1 MSRATATTNANAIA
15 TSSPAR
21 RRVGARVSWGG
32 TRIRA
37 AAVPSRPTTRPTTR
51 SSLARDGDDD
61 EGARTTETTAFDA
74 SRSTT
79 ETNASSSSS
88 SSSSSCDSLAPG
100 REETNSTTRDAR
112 DSVCVSPGSSRLET
126 VPSRGTVESVA
137 GSASGMSMTAIVVAV
152 TGAVTFATLA
162 LEGERRR
169 RALDADPD
177 RDPDREVLEAAREV
191 MELAIDL
198 ARGAPSERN
207 VKRAEAAVE
216 EVRKIEGR
224 ARARA
229 EARRRAEEWKERV
242 RVKGGERDDVVD
254 EGEKIENELA
264 ARRRAREAREKKPPI
279 AGASARWT
287 PADEYLNGLLKKE
300 SVDHPIDERATEQ
313 DEEDARTARGEGAEE
328 YPPELVEAMRRMEAD
343 IASGGFTEEAILEKY
358 ADVLDTFGEEF
369 APVEAD
375 ALTEDEDE
383 EHPQLLDPYWWR
395 QARALNLITVSQSSE
410 RETRFFSM
418 QMVPDNIPE
427 RARPRDRFHIVAF
440 ESKEDAEK
448 FCFFMQSKR
457 EEADLDDELRGFVST
472 SGVGPKELQKMA
484 DDADYG
490 VTVIGAGRV
499 DLSPN
504 RSHIDVLNHITHIGG
519 EVYLWEFARQ
529 VKRDFDAENG

>member
-1 MSRATATTNANAIA
+1 
-15 TSSPAR
+15 
-21 RRVGARVSWGG
+21 
-32 TRIRA
+32 
-37 AAVPSRPTTRPTTR
+37 
-51 SSLARDGDDD
+51 
-61 EGARTTETTAFDA
+61 
-74 SRSTT
+74 
-79 ETNASSSSS
+79 
-88 SSSSSCDSLAPG
+88 
-100 REETNSTTRDAR
+100 
-112 DSVCVSPGSSRLET
+112 
-126 VPSRGTVESVA
+126 
-137 GSASGMSMTAIVVAV
+137 
-152 TGAVTFATLA
+152 
-162 LEGERRR
+162 
-169 RALDADPD
+169 
-177 RDPDREVLEAAREV
+177 
-191 MELAIDL
+191 
-198 ARGAPSERN
+198 
-207 VKRAEAAVE
+207 
-216 EVRKIEGR
+216 
-224 ARARA
+224 
-229 EARRRAEEWKERV
+229 
-242 RVKGGERDDVVD
+242 
-254 EGEKIENELA
+254 
-264 ARRRAREAREKKPPI
+264 
-279 AGASARWT
+279 
-287 PADEYLNGLLKKE
+287 LNGLLKKE

-358 ADVLDTFGEEF
+358 AHVLDTFGEEF

-490 VTVIGAGRV
+490 VTVVGAGRV

>member
-1 MSRATATTNANAIA
+1 
-15 TSSPAR
+15 
-21 RRVGARVSWGG
+21 
-32 TRIRA
+32 
-37 AAVPSRPTTRPTTR
+37 
-51 SSLARDGDDD
+51 
-61 EGARTTETTAFDA
+61 
-74 SRSTT
+74 
-79 ETNASSSSS
+79 
-88 SSSSSCDSLAPG
+88 
-100 REETNSTTRDAR
+100 
-112 DSVCVSPGSSRLET
+112 
-126 VPSRGTVESVA
+126 
-137 GSASGMSMTAIVVAV
+137 MTAIVVAV

-169 RALDADPD
+169 RARDADPD

-300 SVDHPIDERATEQ
+300 SVDHPIDERATKQ

-358 ADVLDTFGEEF
+358 AHVLDTFGEEF

-490 VTVIGAGRV
+490 VTVVGAGRV